1 MNDMNNAGNKKS
13 PRKALEP
20 KDKRSELV
28 HFKVNAREN
37 LDIYT
42 SAKKCGMT
50 VSEFVRSCALGYQP
64 IARMTTEEKDLI
76 TKLAQARSDIANF
89 INAINGLT
97 AEEKRKLFHN
107 RQLMEKWY
115 NEVKPITDAV
125 SEFIRNIRNMKML
138 RPRTASNNGKEASSW

>member
-28 HFKVNAREN
+28 HFKVNPREY

-42 SAKKCGMT
+42 TAKKCGMT
-50 VSEFVRSCALGYQP
+50 VSEYVRSRALGYEP

-76 TKLAQARSDIANF
+76 TKLALARSDIANF

-97 AEEKRKLFHN
+97 SEEKRKLFHN

-115 NEVKPITDAV
+115 NEVKPISEAV
-125 SEFIRNIRNMKML
+125 SEFIRDIKNMKML
-138 RPRTASNNGKEASSW
+138 RPRTTNKTGKEE

>member
-1 MNDMNNAGNKKS
+1 MD
-13 PRKALEP
+13 P
-20 KDKRSELV
+20 KDKRTEVV

-97 AEEKRKLFHN
+97 SEEKRKLFHN

-115 NEVKPITDAV
+115 NEVRPITDAV
-125 SEFIRNIRNMKML
+125 REFIRNIRNMKML

>member
-1 MNDMNNAGNKKS
+1 MD
-13 PRKALEP
+13 P
-20 KDKRSELV
+20 KDKRTEVV

-37 LDIYT
+37 LDLYT

-50 VSEFVRSCALGYQP
+50 VSEFVRSRALGYQP

-97 AEEKRKLFHN
+97 SEEKRKLFHN

-115 NEVKPITDAV
+115 NEVRPIADAV
-125 SEFIRNIRNMKML
+125 SEFIRSIRNMKML
-138 RPRTASNNGKEASSW
+138 HPRTVSNYRKEASSW